1 MKDKFY
7 KNKDGIIFRSQEEA
21 EAEQEWIKEQGE
33 EYLMAIWYGKEWVT
47 FKVGKDTEAKKKAFW
62 AEISKYYENKEK
74 LKTMEE
80 TFLDRLKKE
89 IAELEDKTSKLR
101 AFIGSDLEAYKNA
114 SHMQKRLLSMQLST
128 MHAYLG
134 ILELRLM
141 ELE

>member
-1 MKDKFY
+1 MR
-7 KNKDGIIFRSQEEA
+7 KNKDGSIQINENTAMMPLPILYMRET
-21 EAEQEWIKEQGE
+21 
-33 EYLMAIWYGKEWVT
+33 GKNLIT
-47 FKVGKDTEAKKKAFW
+47 GKIVMMDFSKQNKNKNLKK
-62 AEISKYYENKEK
+62 
-74 LKTMEE
+74 MEE

-89 IAELEDKTSKLR
+89 IVELEDKASKLR

-141 ELE
+141 ELEEDDIKTN

>member
-1 MKDKFY
+1 MRKNK
-7 KNKDGIIFRSQEEA
+7 KNKDGSIQIDENTAMMPLPILYMRETGKNLITGKIVMMDFSKQNKNKNL
-21 EAEQEWIKEQGE
+21 KE
-33 EYLMAIWYGKEWVT
+33 
-47 FKVGKDTEAKKKAFW
+47 
-62 AEISKYYENKEK
+62 
-74 LKTMEE
+74 MED

-89 IAELEDKTSKLR
+89 IVELEDKASKLR

-114 SHMQKRLLSMQLST
+114 SHTQKRLLSMQLST

>member
-1 MKDKFY
+1 MRKNK
-7 KNKDGIIFRSQEEA
+7 KNKDGSIQIDENTAMMPLPILYMRETGKNLITGKIVMMDFSKQNKNKNL
-21 EAEQEWIKEQGE
+21 KE
-33 EYLMAIWYGKEWVT
+33 
-47 FKVGKDTEAKKKAFW
+47 
-62 AEISKYYENKEK
+62 
-74 LKTMEE
+74 MED

-89 IAELEDKTSKLR
+89 IVELEDKTSKLR

>member
-7 KNKDGIIFRSQEEA
+7 KNKDGSIQIDENTAMMPLPILYMRETGKNLITGKIVMMDFSKQNKNKNL
-21 EAEQEWIKEQGE
+21 KE
-33 EYLMAIWYGKEWVT
+33 
-47 FKVGKDTEAKKKAFW
+47 
-62 AEISKYYENKEK
+62 
-74 LKTMEE
+74 MED

-89 IAELEDKTSKLR
+89 IVELEDKTSKLR

-141 ELE
+141 ELEEDIKTN